1 LQAGRPGLAKVAL
14 AAFFWKI
21 RRGAPIERSPHFSQR
36 EFPMFKALIAFC
48 LSRRPIVVLGLVMFV
63 AAGFIA
69 FKLLNI
75 EAYPNPTPVILEVT
89 AQAPGL
95 SAEEMERYYTIPME
109 IGLYTTPGIEVI
121 RSTSFYGLSFVR
133 VSFKYGVDYFFA
145 YAQASIALQQNVNL
159 PGGLVPSIQEN
170 SSTGE
175 IYRYQ
180 VVGPPHFGIA
190 NLRTV
195 QDWIVAR
202 RLLTI
207 PGIAMIN
214 SWGGPTKEFQV
225 EVDPHK
231 LEAYSVTV
239 PQILTALGNANIN
252 VGGREIRI
260 GQQSINIRGVG
271 LIDDGGN
278 DDLRQGY
285 KVGDIENVVL
295 AQSNGVPVLVR
306 DVGKV
311 SIGYR
316 PRLGILGRGYR
327 VQNEAVDQDDV
338 VGSIVVMR
346 RTEQTAQMIPLVQA
360 AIEKINHDGSLPP
373 GVHVAPY
380 YDRSHL
386 IALTTHTVLHNL
398 IFGCLLVFLIQ
409 WIFLG
414 DLRSATIVGL
424 NIPFALFFATI
435 LLVIQGESANLLSV
449 GAVDFGIIVDSAVIL
464 VENIFKN
471 FQRDAEERRSLLQRL
486 GEGFWGVDPTR
497 NPADATP
504 ARGWTDRLRL
514 ILISALQVD
523 NAVLFSGLITVA
535 GFVPLF
541 TMQGVEGQIFGPM
554 ARTYGYALA
563 GALISTFT
571 ITPVISSMLLPKNV
585 REVETIIVRFLHRIY
600 NPTLRFAL
608 SHRLLVVGL
617 ELALSIG
624 TFTLIAPRL
633 GSEFLPHLEEGNFW
647 IRASMPITL
656 SLQDGE
662 AATKKMREILMRHP
676 EVTTVVSQ
684 HGRPDDGSDASPFS
698 NVELFAPLKPFDEWP
713 KGMTKD
719 ILTNQIQEEFNNEL
733 PGVIFNFSQ
742 YIEDNIEEGISGVKG
757 VNSVKIVGPNLQ
769 VITNLAEQIRD
780 QMSQVRGVTDLG
792 IFPVLGQPN
801 LNIKVDRAKAARYGL
816 NSGDVN
822 AVVQATM
829 GGAVAT
835 SVLEGDRQFDLVVR
849 YTPEY
854 RDSIDK
860 IRNIKVAYQ
869 TASGANAYIP
879 LSELATITLD
889 TGAAWVY
896 HESMQRFIP
905 VKFSVRGRDLGGTV
919 EEAQERIAK
928 NVKLPSG
935 YHLVWAG
942 EYGDLQAAK
951 ARLYVIVPISFVLIA
966 GALYGLFNNFLDCIL
981 ALAGI
986 PDAIVGGILALYISG
1001 LHFSISAAIGFVS
1014 LFGVSVMDG
1023 ILMITFYNHERAL
1036 GFSPMESMYRAAS
1049 TRMRP
1054 LLMTALSAC
1063 IGLFPAAISTG
1074 IGSQVQRPLAT
1085 VIVGGML
1092 VGPIMLLIAVPAL
1105 RLIFLSHEHHP
1116 ISAIEAG

>member
-1 LQAGRPGLAKVAL
+1 
-14 AAFFWKI
+14 
-21 RRGAPIERSPHFSQR
+21 
-36 EFPMFKALIAFC
+36 MFKSLIAFC
-48 LSRRPIVVLGLVMFV
+48 LSRRPIVVVGLLLFV
-63 AAGFIA
+63 GAGIVA
-69 FKLLNI
+69 FKNLNI
-75 EAYPNPTPVILEVT
+75 EAYPNPTPVILEIT

-95 SAEEMERYYTIPME
+95 SAEEMERYYTRPTE
-109 IGLYTTPGIEVI
+109 IGLYTTPGIDVI

-133 VSFKYGVDYFFA
+133 VSFKYGVDYNFA
-145 YAQASIALQQNVNL
+145 YAQASVAMQQNVSL
-159 PGGLVPSIQEN
+159 PGGLVPTIQAN

-180 VVGPPHFGIA
+180 VVGPKHFGIT

-202 RLLTI
+202 GLLTI
-207 PGIAMIN
+207 PGIAAVN

-231 LEAYSVTV
+231 LEAYSITV

-278 DDLRQGY
+278 DDLAQGY
-285 KVGDIENVVL
+285 KVDDIENVVL
-295 AQSNGVPVLVR
+295 TQVNGVPVLMK

-311 SIGYR
+311 SVGYR
-316 PRLGILGRGYR
+316 PRLGILGRD
-327 VQNEAVDQDDV
+327 QQDDV
-338 VGSIVVMR
+338 VGAIVVQR
-346 RTEQTAQMIPLVQA
+346 RTEKTADMIPKVKAEIDKL
-360 AIEKINHDGSLPP
+360 NHDGGLPP
-373 GVHVAPY
+373 GVRIVPF
-380 YDRSHL
+380 YDRSSL
-386 IALTTHTVLHNL
+386 IAVTTHTVLHNL

-414 DLRSATIVGL
+414 NLRSAVIVGL

-435 LLVIQGESANLLSV
+435 LLVITGESANLLSV

-464 VENIFKN
+464 VENIFRN
-471 FQRDAEERRSLLQRL
+471 FQRNPEEREGLLQRL
-486 GEGFWGVDPTR
+486 AGGFWGPDPTQTR
-497 NPADATP
+497 EQITSAYQ
-504 ARGWTDRLRL
+504 WTDRLRL
-514 ILISALQVD
+514 ILISAMQVD
-523 NAVLFSGLITVA
+523 KAVLFSALITVA

-563 GALISTFT
+563 GALIATFT
-571 ITPVISSMLLPKNV
+571 ITPVLASMLLPEHVK
-585 REVETIIVRFLHRIY
+585 ESETIVVRVLHRIY

-608 SHRLLVVGL
+608 DHRPLTVGIGIAF
-617 ELALSIG
+617 LAVSAFLG
-624 TFTLIAPRL
+624 LRL

-647 IRASMPITL
+647 IRASMPTTL
-656 SLQDGE
+656 SLEDGE
-662 AATKKMREILMRHP
+662 AASRKMREILLQHP
-676 EVTTVVSQ
+676 EVITVVSQ
-684 HGRPDDGSDASPFS
+684 HGRPDDGSDAAPFS

-713 KGMTKD
+713 RGLTKEK
-719 ILTNQIQEEFNNEL
+719 LTEQVQAEFNNEL
-733 PGVIFNFSQ
+733 PGVVFNFSQ

-757 VNSVKIVGPNLQ
+757 VNSVKIVGPNLE
-769 VITNLAEQIRD
+769 VLTKLAEQVRD
-780 QMSQVRGVTDLG
+780 QMGGVRGITDLG
-792 IFPVLGQPN
+792 VFPVLGQPN
-801 LNIKVDRAKAARYGL
+801 LNIKVDRARAARYGL

-822 AVVQATM
+822 SVIQAAM

-835 SVLEGDRQFDLVVR
+835 EVLEGDRQFDLVVR

-854 RDSIDK
+854 RDNIDK

-869 TASGANAYIP
+869 TSSGATAYIP
-879 LSELATITLD
+879 LSELATISLD
-889 TGAAWVY
+889 TGAAWIY
-896 HESMQRFIP
+896 HESVQRFIP
-905 VKFSVRGRDLGGTV
+905 VKFSVRSRDLGGTV
-919 EEAQERIAK
+919 EEAQQRIAN
-928 NVKLPSG
+928 NVKLPPG
-935 YHLVWAG
+935 YRLIWAG
-942 EYGDLQAAK
+942 EFGDLQEAK
-951 ARLYVIVPISFVLIA
+951 KRLEVIVPISLVLIL
-966 GALYGLFNNFLDCIL
+966 GLLYSMFNSLRDCL
-981 ALAGI
+981 LTLAGI
-986 PDAIVGGILALYISG
+986 PFAVAGGVLALYISG
-1001 LHFSISAAIGFVS
+1001 LNFSISAAIGFVS

-1023 ILMITFYNHERAL
+1023 ILMITYYNQERQIRSGTPVEAM
-1036 GFSPMESMYRAAS
+1036 FRAAS

-1092 VGPIMLLIAVPAL
+1092 VGPVMLLLAVPAL
-1105 RLIFLSHEHHP
+1105 RMIFLGRDNNPPSGE
-1116 ISAIEAG
+1116 SR